1 MQIKSNT
8 FILLVVGL
16 LGYMVPKAQDI
27 HFTMFDLSPLTLN
40 PGLIG
45 DFNGTFRVT
54 GNYRIQ
60 WPTIAKYQTPSIGID
75 APLLKGFR
83 KMIGL
88 VLVLL
93 PTRTKRERAVLS
105 S

>member
-83 KMIGL
+83 K
-88 VLVLL
+88 
-93 PTRTKRERAVLS
+93 K
-105 S
+105 